1 MHDVGRFLNRLL
13 GLPPD
18 IQNRLFELFTSI
30 LDVLVHNARIEGS
43 FDSGIV
49 DMKAN
54 SVELLSTP
62 KVDDMS
68 YLIIGSWCIFATN
81 I

>member
-1 MHDVGRFLNRLL
+1 MLSALVLC
-13 GLPPD
+13 
-18 IQNRLFELFTSI
+18 RLFELFTSI

-62 KVDDMS
+62 KVDNIS
-68 YLIIGSWCIFATN
+68 CLIIGS
-81 I
+81 